1 MGLRR
6 ALLEAP
12 DDLSAGRI
20 DRHARRAVS
29 RSAGGCRRGLT
40 VVSTLLATTCLT
52 WLVSVLSLHLS
63 ASDAPRQVHRL
74 IIPAG
79 TATLVAAG
87 ANALSLPPTM
97 GFVAGDVLELVNRD
111 DVSHA
116 IGTWRVGP
124 HDVRIVRFPRATGDS
139 FFCSI
144 HPSGT
149 LDIEVRARG
158 VDLSSTIPPALA
170 LGPGLAVVVLVVR
183 RVVRSLAA

>member
-1 MGLRR
+1 MTVQHIRL
-6 ALLEAP
+6 
-12 DDLSAGRI
+12 
-20 DRHARRAVS
+20 AV
-29 RSAGGCRRGLT
+29 T
-40 VVSTLLATTCLT
+40 VVATFLATTGLI
-52 WLVSVLSLHLS
+52 WLVSLLALHLS
-63 ASDAPRQVHRL
+63 ASDAPRRVHRL

-79 TATLVAAG
+79 TATLVATG

-124 HDVRIVRFPRATGDS
+124 RDVRTVRFPKATGNS

-149 LDIEVRARG
+149 LGIEVRARG
-158 VDLSSTIPPALA
+158 VDLAGTIPPALA
-170 LGPGLAVVVLVVR
+170 IGPGLAVVLLVVR
-183 RVVRSLAA
+183 RIVRSLDTQH